1 MVTAVLSAN
10 PSGFRPLLG
19 AAAAQRIRRGG
30 GPGTVRCQDGHT
42 CLSPYTHQSI
52 DDRLGEIRRG
62 GGPGTVRCQDGHTCL
77 SPYTHQSI
85 DDRLGDELMALNP
98 PITNEAG
105 RDPSSYRPVA
115 TRSRERSGI
124 SKRPGT
130 S

>member
-19 AAAAQRIRRGG
+19 AAAAQR
-30 GPGTVRCQDGHT
+30 
-42 CLSPYTHQSI
+42 
-52 DDRLGEIRRG
+52 IRRG